1 MHIAVFQVLNP
12 TNPRAA
18 ERLGR
23 QYVLAYQELVLKVL
37 RCGPHRAPSLHEE
50 RFDTQQE
57 LLLNVLQKIKRRF
70 YNGYVLVWWSEGFPL
85 LQWIQDQEYPIE
97 HQTVLPPG
105 IQLDLPFEEQ
115 EHQEASIRLH

>member
-1 MHIAVFQVLNP
+1 MHIAVFQVLHP
-12 TNPRAA
+12 TNPRAT

-37 RCGPHRAPSLHEE
+37 RSGPHRVPSLHEE
-50 RFDTQQE
+50 TFETPQA
-57 LLLNVLQKIKRRF
+57 VLQNLTQKITRRF
-70 YNGYVLVWWSEGFPL
+70 YTGYVLVWWSEGFPL
-85 LQWIQDQEYPIE
+85 LQWIRDQEYPIE